1 MRHSEP
7 IWIRIVLVGLVFFFA
22 SLILLLP
29 IATVFIEAFA
39 RGWEGY
45 LQGLQDPDTLSA
57 IFLTLKVAGIAVP
70 LNTVFGLVA
79 AFLLTRFTFPGKNVL
94 LTIIDSPFAVSPVIS
109 GLIFLLVF
117 GKQGWFG
124 DTLEEWNIK
133 IVFDTPGLVIA
144 TIFITLPF
152 VARELIPLMQSQ
164 GKEEEEAGILLGASL
179 FQTFIKIIIPNIK
192 WGLLYGLI
200 LCNARAMGE
209 FGAVSVLSGHIRGKT
224 NTLPLQIEMLYNE
237 YNSVGAFS
245 AASVLV
251 FLSLLTLLLKTI
263 LEKNI
268 LSKKKEE
275 APEEPLVLPADKV
288 PQSANQTTPDFQ
300 I

>member
-1 MRHSEP
+1 MKETESV
-7 IWIRIVLVGLVFFFA
+7 WIRFALIFSVLALAFII
-22 SLILLLP
+22 LILP
-29 IATVFIEAFA
+29 ITVVFLEAFA
-39 RGWEGY
+39 QGWEAY
-45 LQGLQDPDTLSA
+45 LQGLQDSDTIAAMLM
-57 IFLTLKVAGIAVP
+57 TLKVAGIAVP
-70 LNTVFGLVA
+70 LNTAFGLVA
-79 AFLLTRFTFPGKNVL
+79 AFLLTRFEFPGKNIL

-109 GLIFLLVF
+109 GLIFLLLF
-117 GKQGWFG
+117 GKQGWMG
-124 DTLEEWNIK
+124 NILEEWNIK
-133 IVFDTPGLVIA
+133 IVFNTPGLVIA
-144 TIFITLPF
+144 TVFITLPF

-179 FQTFIKIIIPNIK
+179 YQTFIKIIIPNIK

-263 LEKNI
+263 LEKN
-268 LSKKKEE
+268 LHRKEE
-275 APEEPLVLPADKV
+275 IEIPE
-288 PQSANQTTPDFQ
+288 TTGLGKEKNTNVQ
-300 I
+300 VSKS

>member
-1 MRHSEP
+1 MKERESV
-7 IWIRIVLVGLVFFFA
+7 WIRITLIVAVLLLAFII
-22 SLILLLP
+22 LILP
-29 IATVFIEAFA
+29 ITVVFLEAFA
-39 RGWEGY
+39 QGWEAY
-45 LQGLQDPDTLSA
+45 FQGLQDSDTISA
-57 IFLTLKVAGIAVP
+57 MLMTLKVAGIAVP
-70 LNTVFGLVA
+70 LNTAFGLIA
-79 AFLLTRFTFPGKNVL
+79 AFLLTRFEFPGKNIL

-109 GLIFLLVF
+109 GLIFLLLF
-117 GKQGWFG
+117 GKQGWMG
-124 DTLEEWNIK
+124 DILEEWNIK
-133 IVFDTPGLVIA
+133 IVFNTPGLVIA
-144 TIFITLPF
+144 TVFITLPF

-179 FQTFIKIIIPNIK
+179 YQTFIKIIIPNIK

-263 LEKNI
+263 LERNLHRKEDLEIPESTGLGKEKNTNVQV
-268 LSKKKEE
+268 SK
-275 APEEPLVLPADKV
+275 
-288 PQSANQTTPDFQ
+288 S
-300 I
+300 